1 MKLRKLL
8 KRLDQLLGNGPD
20 DSEERRQL
28 LATLRKLKQKS
39 ADLRQQ
45 LAASDNT
52 EDQQRLQE
60 KLAIIDAHRRKAIR
74 LLRQRN
80 T

>member
-8 KRLDQLLGNGPD
+8 QRLDHLLGSGPD

-39 ADLRQQ
+39 ADLKQQ
-45 LAASDNT
+45 LAVSDNT
-52 EDQQRLQE
+52 EEQQRLQE
-60 KLAIIDAHRRKAIR
+60 KLAIIDTHRRKAIH

-80 T
+80 I

>member
-8 KRLDQLLGNGPD
+8 QRLNHLLGNGPD
-20 DSEERRQL
+20 DNEERRQL

-39 ADLRQQ
+39 ASLKQQ
-45 LAASDNT
+45 LAVSNNP
-52 EDQQRLQE
+52 EEQQRLHE

-74 LLRQRN
+74 LLRKRN
-80 T
+80 S

>member
-8 KRLDQLLGNGPD
+8 QRLDHLLGNGPD

-39 ADLRQQ
+39 ASLKQQ
-45 LAASDNT
+45 LAVSNNP
-52 EDQQRLQE
+52 EEQQQLHE

-80 T
+80 S